1 MMTNMSKMK
10 HILKRAAAGALALA
24 MCAGLTGCYSE
35 DKAWAAKMGEDT
47 MPIGGYIYYL
57 SSAYSQGS
65 ALVENGQEVLKNT
78 IEGQNASQCIQD
90 KALEQLKSFYFVQQ
104 KFDEMGLALD
114 EEDQENI
121 TNASNSMWSYYK
133 TAFEAVGVAQSSF
146 TRAYAEYNIKLQK
159 VMQAMYGEG
168 GERALTEDEMH
179 DYYTENYIYYNYFYV
194 PFSTTDEE
202 GQSKTM
208 EEDEQAQVKEALR
221 EHVKSISSG
230 DETLEQASAAYV
242 AEGSS
247 KPTLGE
253 ASAINKNNLSEQFSE
268 ALTGLKDGESAMVD
282 MSSGAY
288 VLQKMNIET
297 DYQALINDETRKEG
311 LIAEMKGEEFTEYVK
326 EQSASVNLDLNEK
339 AIGSVKLS
347 LVAETLGKNGTS
359 SASSQEEESSSSE
372 SSSSESS
379 EASSE
384 ESSEESSEA

>member
-1 MMTNMSKMK
+1 M
-10 HILKRAAAGALALA
+10 
-24 MCAGLTGCYSE
+24 
-35 DKAWAAKMGEDT
+35 
-47 MPIGGYIYYL
+47 
-57 SSAYSQGS
+57 
-65 ALVENGQEVLKNT
+65 
-78 IEGQNASQCIQD
+78 
-90 KALEQLKSFYFVQQ
+90 
-104 KFDEMGLALD
+104 D

-179 DYYTENYIYYNYFYV
+179 DYYMENYIYYNYFYV

-253 ASAINKNNLSEQFSE
+253 ASAINKNNLSEQFSQ

>member
-10 HILKRAAAGALALA
+10 HILKRAGAGALALA

-78 IEGQNASQCIQD
+78 IEGQNASQWIQD

-253 ASAINKNNLSEQFSE
+253 ASAINKNNLSEQFSQ

>member
-1 MMTNMSKMK
+1 MK

-78 IEGQNASQCIQD
+78 IEGQNASQWIQD

-379 EASSE
+379 SSESSEASSE